1 MVRMTIWAIIK
12 KNMTIMAYWM
22 TAVMSPICRLP
33 KLIYPP
39 LSSRR

>member
-22 TAVMSPICRLP
+22 TVVMSPICRLP

-39 LSSRR
+39 LSQ